1 MIENQLYQLF
11 QDLITKALNEVMNRE
26 LTPLLSRSNSV
37 NRRLLTYTEA
47 MNVLHISKPIFYRLL
62 RENRLKRI
70 KIDKGTFR
78 IDPNDLHEFID
89 GQKP

>member
-1 MIENQLYQLF
+1 MIETQLYQLF

-26 LTPLLSRSNSV
+26 LTPLLPRSNSV

-78 IDPNDLHEFID
+78 IDPNDLHEFIE
-89 GQKP
+89 GRKA